1 MSFHFVKLRK
11 IWYII
16 SLAVLVPGL
25 ISLML
30 QGLNL
35 GIDFTGGS
43 LVEVRFKEPTAI
55 NEVRDVVT
63 GQGLASAKSIQK
75 SGETDFLIRTREL
88 NEEQSSALISAL
100 RENVGE
106 LDLLRNER
114 VGPVISNELL
124 RNALLALVI
133 ASALILVYI
142 SIRFE
147 FKQGIAAIVAILHDV
162 LVVLGIFSLLQ
173 IEVNSAFVAA
183 VLTIIGYS
191 INDTII
197 IFDRIRENLH
207 FRQRGEDLEDMVNRS
222 IWQTVV
228 RSINTVLTV
237 VFVLVALLLLGGPT
251 IHNFVLAMLIGVT
264 SGAYSSI
271 FTASPVWLEL
281 KLREERG
288 GGQVAQA

>member
-16 SLAVLVPGL
+16 SLVVIIPGL

-43 LVEVRFKEPTAI
+43 LVEVRFKEPATI
-55 NEVRDVVT
+55 EQVRSVVS
-63 GQGLASAKSIQK
+63 GQGLESAKGIQK
-75 SGETDFLIRTREL
+75 SGTSDFLIRTKEL
-88 NEEQSSALISAL
+88 TEEESNKLISAL
-100 RENVGE
+100 EQNVGE
-106 LDLLRNER
+106 LDLLRNDR
-114 VGPVISNELL
+114 VGPVISGELVK
-124 RNALLALVI
+124 NALLALLI
-133 ASALILVYI
+133 ASGLILVYI

-147 FKQGIAAIVAILHDV
+147 FKQGIAAIIAILHDV
-162 LVVLGIFSLLQ
+162 LVVLGVFSLLQ

-183 VLTIIGYS
+183 MLTIIGYS

-197 IFDRIRENLH
+197 IFDRVRENL
-207 FRQRGEDLEDMVNRS
+207 RLRKKKESLEDLVNVS
-222 IWQTVV
+222 LWQTLL

-237 VFVLVALLLLGGPT
+237 VFVLVALFVLGGST
-251 IHNFVLAMLIGVT
+251 IQNFVLAMLIGVI

-271 FTASPVWLEL
+271 FTASPIWVEM
-281 KLREERG
+281 KLRENY
-288 GGQVAQA
+288 